1 MLADLVV
8 NGVGVAAEVENVGD
22 GNDTGDC
29 VTSDDGEDP
38 CPVEKVVGE
47 VVTSTE
53 NCPVDMAVDCDEVV
67 TSTETCP
74 VEIVVG

>member
-1 MLADLVV
+1 MIQVIVFLLMMVKILVQF
-8 NGVGVAAEVENVGD
+8 
-22 GNDTGDC
+22 
-29 VTSDDGEDP
+29 
-38 CPVEKVVGE
+38 EKVVEE